1 MKMRN
6 GVYSE
11 MKEQYKERGN
21 MRKKISKKRTEKI
34 KRKQRPGRSQDDAM
48 SAYEFRSRGDDG
60 IGGIL
65 KTKLK

>member
-34 KRKQRPGRSQDDAM
+34 KRKQ
-48 SAYEFRSRGDDG
+48 
-60 IGGIL
+60 
-65 KTKLK
+65 